1 MDVFLYNTLSRSKE
15 KFTPITPG
23 KVGIYSCGPTVYD
36 RAHIGNLRSYVFADI
51 LRRMFEYNSYTVK
64 HIINITDVGHLSS
77 DADDG
82 DDKMTRA
89 LLREGKSLTLDS
101 MYEVG
106 STYLTAFLEDIQK
119 MSIEL
124 PTQTPRA
131 SEHIEGVISLIKEL
145 ENKGVAYTTSDGVYF
160 DTAKFPTY
168 GKLGNI
174 KINTLREG
182 SRVHINP
189 EKRNPIDFAL
199 WKFNPVLGWES
210 PWGKG
215 FPGWHIECS
224 AMSREYLGQPF
235 DIHTGGIDHIPTHHN
250 NEIAQ
255 SETAYSEPLAHYWMH
270 NEFIRLENAKMAK
283 STGSFITLD
292 TLLEETI
299 SPITYRYWLLTAHYR
314 SPVDF
319 SYEAVRGAQS
329 ALIRLLTTFGNY
341 PDGGAV
347 ASSYTSRF
355 ESCINDDLDMPK
367 AIALAWE
374 LIKDSSV
381 SDADK
386 KATLLNFDTV
396 FGLQLS
402 SISSLQEEGASVI
415 PAEIQALSEAREEAR
430 VQKDWIKADALR
442 GEIEARG
449 FTLTDT
455 EMGVKI
461 TEA

>member
-1 MDVFLYNTLSRSKE
+1 MDVFLYKTLSRTKE

-36 RAHIGNLRSYVFADI
+36 RAHIGNLRSYVFADT
-51 LRRMFEYNSYTVK
+51 LRRMLEYNAYTVQ

-89 LLREGKSLTLDS
+89 LLRDNKPLTLES

-106 STYLTAFLEDIQK
+106 STYLAAFLEDIQK
-119 MSIEL
+119 MNIEP
-124 PTQTPRA
+124 PTKTPRA
-131 SEHIEGVISLIKEL
+131 SEHIEGVITLIKEL
-145 ENKGVAYTTSDGVYF
+145 EKKEIAYTTGDGIYF
-160 DTAKFPTY
+160 DTSKFPTY

-174 KINTLREG
+174 KINSLREG
-182 SRVHINP
+182 SRVHANP

-199 WKFNPVLGWES
+199 WKFNSTLGWES

-255 SETAYSEPLAHYWMH
+255 SETAYNEPLAHYWMH

-283 STGSFITLD
+283 SSGSFITLD

-341 PDGGAV
+341 PDGGKV
-347 ASSYTSRF
+347 VSSYTSRF
-355 ESCINDDLDMPK
+355 QTFINDDLDMPQ
-367 AIALAWE
+367 AIALMWE

-386 KATLLNFDTV
+386 KATLLDFDTV
-396 FGLQLS
+396 FGLQLA
-402 SISSLQEEGASVI
+402 SIPSLHDEPSPVI
-415 PAEIQALSEAREEAR
+415 PAEIHALSEAREEAR
-430 VQKDWIKADALR
+430 AQKDWVKADALR

-449 FTLTDT
+449 FILTDT
-455 EMGVKI
+455 ETGVKI
-461 TEA
+461 TEE

>member
-1 MDVFLYNTLSRSKE
+1 MDVFIYNTLSRNKE
-15 KFTPITPG
+15 KFTPIVTG
-23 KVGIYSCGPTVYD
+23 NVGIYSCGPTVYD
-36 RAHIGNLRSYVFADI
+36 RAHIGNLRSYVFADT
-51 LRRMFEYNSYTVK
+51 LRRMFEYNSYIVK
-64 HIINITDVGHLSS
+64 HIINITDIGHLSS
-77 DADDG
+77 DSDDG

-89 LLREGKSLTLDS
+89 IIRDNKPLTLES

-106 STYLTAFLEDIQK
+106 SIYLTAFLEDIQK
-119 MSIEL
+119 MNIEL

-131 SEHIEGVISLIKEL
+131 SEHIDDVIALIKEL
-145 ENKGVAYTTSDGVYF
+145 EKKEIIYTTSDGVYF
-160 DTAKFPTY
+160 DTAKFPGY

-189 EKRNPIDFAL
+189 EKRNTIDFAL
-199 WKFNPVLGWES
+199 WKFNPSLGWES

-255 SETAYSEPLAHYWMH
+255 SETAYNEPLAHYWMH

-283 STGSFITLD
+283 SSGSFVTLD
-292 TLLEETI
+292 ALLEDTI

-314 SPVDF
+314 SPIDF

-329 ALIRLLTTFGNY
+329 ALIRLLTIFGNY
-341 PDGGAV
+341 PDGGTV
-347 ASSYTSRF
+347 IPSYVSRF
-355 ESCINDDLDMPK
+355 QSFINDDLDMPK
-367 AIALAWE
+367 AVALAWE
-374 LIKDSSV
+374 LIKNSSI

-396 FGLQLS
+396 FGLQLA
-402 SISSLQEEGASVI
+402 SIPSLQEEGKSVI

-430 VQKDWIKADALR
+430 TQKDWIKADALR

-455 EMGVKI
+455 EIGVKI